1 MWHCNVRASS
11 LACASASIVAQNA
24 SNRKISARA
33 RGHAAL
39 EGSIYRAENKST
51 DAPRFSGLLLMT
63 QPLSDQDAADT
74 ALPPFNNTAE
84 KATLTGTLL
93 HLWPYIWPGDRA
105 DLKMRVVWSMVLLL
119 IAKLATLSV
128 PFTFKWAIDALTG
141 ADSAPIQSSNWPLW
155 LIASPL
161 IMTFSYGA
169 VRVLMAVLT
178 QWRDG
183 LFARVAMHAVRK
195 LAYRTFV
202 HMHELSLRFHL
213 ERKTGGLTR
222 VLERGRTGIEVIVR
236 MVILQLVPT
245 VVEVTLLMAVLL
257 WQFDWRY
264 VLATMITVVI
274 YMYYT
279 WLATEWRIEIRRR
292 MNDSDNEANTKAID
306 SLLNY
311 ETVKYFSAEERE
323 AERYDRSVERFER
336 ASVKTYTSLA
346 VLNAGQ
352 ALIFTAG
359 LTATMLMCAAGVR
372 SGNNTVGDF
381 VMVNAMMIQLYQPLN
396 FMGMVYHETKQAII
410 DIEKMFAV
418 LSRNPEVKDIPG
430 AKPLV
435 VSRGNVRFDDVKFSY
450 DPDRQILKGL
460 SFEVPAG
467 KTVAIVGPSG
477 AGKSTISRLLFR
489 LYDISGGSITID
501 GQDIRSVTQASLRA
515 SIGMVP
521 QDTVLF
527 NDTIRYNIRYG
538 RWDATDAEV
547 EQAAQMAQIDGFIR
561 MSPKGYETEVGE
573 RGLKLSGG
581 EKQRVAIARTIL
593 KGPPILVLDEAT
605 SALDS
610 HTEQEIQDALEKV
623 SRNRTSLVIA
633 HRLSTIVRADEI
645 IVLDQGR
652 IAERGTHSQLLAAG
666 GLCASMWN
674 RQREA
679 QEARERLALI
689 ADENEA
695 PNRTP
700 PPVEDTQVEE
710 PLAAP
715 AAAAE

>member
-1 MWHCNVRASS
+1 MAHTDSPPADVAQ
-11 LACASASIVAQNA
+11 ASAQ
-24 SNRKISARA
+24 R
-33 RGHAAL
+33 
-39 EGSIYRAENKST
+39 
-51 DAPRFSGLLLMT
+51 
-63 QPLSDQDAADT
+63 
-74 ALPPFNNTAE
+74 
-84 KATLTGTLL
+84 ATLIGTLI

-105 DLKMRVVWSMVLLL
+105 DLKMRVVWSFALLL
-119 IAKLATLSV
+119 VAKLATLSV

-141 ADSAPIQSSNWPLW
+141 ADTAPVQSSNWALW

-161 IMTFSYGA
+161 LMTMSYGA

-183 LFARVAMHAVRK
+183 IFAKVAMHAVRK
-195 LAYRTFV
+195 LAYLTFV

-222 VLERGRTGIEVIVR
+222 VLERGRLGIEVIVR

-245 VVEVTLLMAVLL
+245 IVEVTLIMGVLL

-264 VLATMITVVI
+264 VLVTMITVVV

-279 WLATEWRIEIRRR
+279 YIATEWRIEIRRR
-292 MNDSDNEANTKAID
+292 MNDSDTEANTKAID

-311 ETVKYFSAEERE
+311 ETVKYFSAEQRE
-323 AERYDRSVERFER
+323 ATRYDRSMERYER

-346 VLNAGQ
+346 VLNTGQ
-352 ALIFTAG
+352 AIIFTAG
-359 LTATMLMCAAGVR
+359 LTATMLMCALGVR
-372 SGNNTVGDF
+372 SGKNTVGDF

-396 FMGMVYHETKQAII
+396 FMGMVYREIKQAVI
-410 DIEKMFAV
+410 DIEKMFGV

-430 AKPLV
+430 ARPLV
-435 VSRGNVRFDDVKFSY
+435 VTTGNVRFDDVQFSY
-450 DPDRQILKGL
+450 DPERPILKGL

-489 LYDISGGSITID
+489 LYDVSGGHILID
-501 GQDIRSVTQASLRA
+501 GQDIRNVTQASLRA

-547 EQAAQMAQIDGFIR
+547 EQAAQMAQIDGFIK

-581 EKQRVAIARTIL
+581 EKQRVAIARTVL
-593 KGPPILVLDEAT
+593 KGPPILLLDEAT

-633 HRLSTIVRADEI
+633 HRLSTIVGADEI

-652 IAERGTHSQLLAAG
+652 IAERGTHAQLLAAG
-666 GLCASMWN
+666 GLYASMWN

-689 ADENEA
+689 ADEGEA
-695 PNRTP
+695 PNRVP
-700 PPVEDTQVEE
+700 PPVDD
-710 PLAAP
+710 PLVTP
-715 AAAAE
+715 AAAE